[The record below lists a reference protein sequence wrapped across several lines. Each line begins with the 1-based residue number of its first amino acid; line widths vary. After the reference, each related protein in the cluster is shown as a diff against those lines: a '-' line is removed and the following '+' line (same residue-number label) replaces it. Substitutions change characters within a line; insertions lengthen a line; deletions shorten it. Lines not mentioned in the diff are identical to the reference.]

1 MLINDTIGDYDFVFV
16 IYGAFLESEKMKIRV
31 DRYLIDRWVDSVY
44 ITRRVYFDYQA
55 HDLYFTYKG
64 NKYFYQECIY

>member
-1 MLINDTIGDYDFVFV
+1 MLINATTDDCDFVFV

-31 DRYLIDRWVDSVY
+31 DRYLNDQLVDSVY